1 MTESLDRSRGGRRTV
16 RRVASMA
23 LAASM
28 LAIVPGAAAQ
38 ASAAQ
43 PGETVGQAGA
53 AALSGW
59 LGTCYAQ
66 FPNSWTAGGWC
77 DGNGPDWT
85 YRGVVHCSNGGS
97 YFGVMRWAGDRR
109 KSFGLCQNS
118 TGVWG
123 GLYYFYRG
131 TYSGSVIRA
140 M

>member
-1 MTESLDRSRGGRRTV
+1 M
-16 RRVASMA
+16 RRVVRASILA
-23 LAASM
+23 LLAMVLMVGAPVAAI
-28 LAIVPGAAAQ
+28 AK
-38 ASAAQ
+38 
-43 PGETVGQAGA
+43 TNAGA
-53 AALSGW
+53 ADTNVVAPPSSAVALAGW
-59 LGTCYAQ
+59 LGRCYPQ

-123 GLYYFYRG
+123 GLYYFYKGSYR
-131 TYSGSVIRA
+131 GSVIYA